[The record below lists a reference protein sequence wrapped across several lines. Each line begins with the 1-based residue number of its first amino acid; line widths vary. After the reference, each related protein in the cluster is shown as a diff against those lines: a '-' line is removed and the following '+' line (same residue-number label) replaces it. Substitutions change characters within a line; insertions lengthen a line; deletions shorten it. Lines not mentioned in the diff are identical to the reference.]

1 MIGPADIPSGLAEQS
16 TMGPAWQDWL
26 RRLPATASGLL
37 VDWELRRDG
46 HELWHGFESLVI
58 PVIGRDGRRAVLKV
72 AFDGDDEGAQEALG
86 LQHWAGRGAVRML
99 RADPR
104 RRALLLE
111 RLDRT
116 DLTSVDDDEACQVVA
131 DLYGALHIPAPGR
144 MSLLTAHLERWLT
157 GLETMPRDAPVP
169 RRFVEQA
176 LSLGRDFLSDA
187 ATVGAVVHG
196 DLHHENVLAAPSGD
210 RRWLAIDPKPMSGD
224 PHYEPAP
231 MLWNLLDRRH
241 GDPRWV
247 IRSRFYTIVDA
258 AGLDPDRA
266 RDWVTVRMIL
276 NAHWAIQDAERASR
290 VLTADDREWITT
302 CITVAKAVVD

>member
-1 MIGPADIPSGLAEQS
+1 M
-16 TMGPAWQDWL
+16 DWL
-26 RRLPATASGLL
+26 RRLPAVAEALL
-37 VDWELRRDG
+37 ADWELRRDG
-46 HELWHGFESLVI
+46 EELWHGFESLVI
-58 PVIGRDGRRAVLKV
+58 PVIGRDGRHAVLKV

-116 DLTSVDDDEACQVVA
+116 DLTSVDDDEACRVVA
-131 DLYGALHIPAPGR
+131 GLYGVLHIPAPGR
-144 MSLLTAHLERWLT
+144 MTPLTRHLERWLA

-187 ATVGAVVHG
+187 ATVGVVVHG
-196 DLHHENVLAAPSGD
+196 DLHHENVLAAPSGGQ
-210 RRWLAIDPKPMSGD
+210 RWLAIDPKPMSGD

-258 AGLDPDRA
+258 AGLDPDRT

-276 NAHWAIQDAERASR
+276 NAHWAIDDAEKASR
-290 VLTADDREWITT
+290 NLTADDREWITT
-302 CITVAKAVVD
+302 CITVAKAVID